1 MNHKGIRNDKKY
13 VIMQN
18 FNKIQNQREIC
29 LYLGPILDYAEK
41 TETMGRY
48 HVGDGVYDRKW
59 DLYRKC

>member
-1 MNHKGIRNDKKY
+1 
-13 VIMQN
+13 MQN